1 MGIINLAIVEDDEVE
16 YAVLR
21 EAVLRYEKEKNVK
34 FYIVRYL
41 NAEDFLQKQRLNLDI
56 VFMDIEFP
64 DGMNGVRA
72 AKKFRQVNQTTI
84 LIFVTNIKKFVANGY
99 EVGALN
105 YILKP
110 IKYYSLAMTMD
121 RALSI
126 IGTGKSE
133 PVRIRTSEG
142 YILVDS
148 RDVVYL
154 EVMKHEVTIHTV
166 KGIYYNYGSLKDWEK
181 LLARYKFV
189 RCNSS
194 TLVNLRY
201 LREIRSDEIVVEESV
216 LRLGRSKKE
225 SFMQSVAEFLGENL

>member
-1 MGIINLAIVEDDEVE
+1 
-16 YAVLR
+16 
-21 EAVLRYEKEKNVK
+21 
-34 FYIVRYL
+34 
-41 NAEDFLQKQRLNLDI
+41 
-56 VFMDIEFP
+56 
-64 DGMNGVRA
+64 MNGVRA
-72 AKKFRQVNQTTI
+72 TKKFRQVNQITI
-84 LIFVTNIKKFVANGY
+84 LIFVTNIKKFVASGY

-126 IGTGKSE
+126 IEMRKSE
-133 PVRIRTSEG
+133 PVRIRTSDG

-148 RDVVYL
+148 RDIFYI
-154 EVMKHEVTIHTV
+154 EVMKHEVTIHTA
-166 KGIYYNYGSLKDWEK
+166 KGIYSHYGSLKDWEK
-181 LLARYKFV
+181 VLVRYKFV

-194 TLVNLRY
+194 TLVNLRH

-225 SFMQSVAEFLGENL
+225 AFMQSVTEFLGDNI